1 MKKKGKELTPHIGI
15 FGKRNMG
22 KSSIIN
28 ALAGQ
33 KLSIVSDKPGTTTDP
48 VKKTIEIKNIGPVIL
63 IDTAG
68 IDDTGFLG
76 KQRIEKTLKILDE
89 IDLAILVVENC
100 KTEDFDE
107 KLIKLFKKNTLP
119 YFIIS
124 NKNDIHNCGIDKA
137 EILEKKHNTT
147 TLLFSATKFTSEERE
162 KIFDTIKKLLPESSY
177 KKKSLLADL
186 ISQGDIVVLVTPI
199 DEEAPEGR
207 LILPQVQTIRDI
219 LDNDA
224 IAVVT
229 KERELDITLKR
240 IPNPTL
246 VITDSQV
253 FNKVAATVP
262 EYIPMTS
269 FSILLARQKGDF
281 EAYIKG
287 TPYISK
293 LKDGDKVLL
302 LESCTHQVSCDDIG
316 RIKIPRWIRNFTGK
330 QLEFEVV
337 SGLDSLPNIKQYAMV
352 IQCGG
357 CVVTHKQLKSRLKRA
372 IKENIPVSNYGMT
385 IAYVHGIFPRAVKP
399 FLKTAEDKSIYL

>member
-28 ALAGQ
+28 ALASQ
-33 KLSIVSDKPGTTTDP
+33 RLSIVSDKPGTTTDP
-48 VKKTIEIKNIGPVIL
+48 VKKTIEIKDIGPTII

-68 IDDTGFLG
+68 IDDTGSLG
-76 KQRIEKTLKILDE
+76 QQRIEKTLKILDE
-89 IDLAILVVENC
+89 TDLAILVVENC
-100 KTEDFDE
+100 QTEECDE
-107 KLIKLFKKNTLP
+107 KLIRLFEENALP

-124 NKNDIHNCGIDKA
+124 NKNDNHNCDTNKTVK
-137 EILEKKHNTT
+137 LEEKHNTT
-147 TLLFSATKFTSEERE
+147 VLLFSATKFSEEERE

-186 ISQGDIVVLVTPI
+186 VTQGNIVVLVTPI

-229 KERELDITLKR
+229 KERELDITLR
-240 IPNPTL
+240 QIPNPAL

-269 FSILLARQKGDF
+269 FSILLARHKGDF

-287 TPYISK
+287 TPHISK

-316 RIKIPRWIRNFTGK
+316 RVKIPRWIRDFTGK
-330 QLEFEVV
+330 ELEFEVV
-337 SGLDSLPNIKQYAMV
+337 SGLDTLPDIKQYAMV

-357 CVVTHKQLKSRLKRA
+357 CVVTHKQLKSRIRRA
-372 IKENIPVSNYGMT
+372 IKESIPVSNYGMT
-385 IAYVHGIFPRAVKP
+385 IAYVHGIFHRAVKP
-399 FLKTAEDKSIYL
+399 FLRTASDRSIYL